1 MFGIRQSQMEYSSFK
16 EITTVSREILKSRK
30 YLERIYNVRVSSDDL
45 SREKSIRD
53 TDQNVSYRLKSHMFT
68 ETHRDF

>member
-30 YLERIYNVRVSSDDL
+30 SLERIYNVRVSSDDL

-53 TDQNVSYRLKSHMFT
+53 TDQNISYRLKSHMFI